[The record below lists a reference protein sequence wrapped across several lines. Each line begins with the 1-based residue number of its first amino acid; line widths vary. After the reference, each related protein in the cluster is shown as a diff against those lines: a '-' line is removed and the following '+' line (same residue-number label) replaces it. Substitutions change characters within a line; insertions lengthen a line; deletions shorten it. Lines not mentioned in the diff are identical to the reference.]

1 MNNLVI
7 QELESERQ
15 IYSAEIIS
23 IGTELLLGQI
33 INTNTAIWPV
43 NSSELGISN
52 YYQAVVGDNPERME
66 AVIRQG
72 LERSDLV
79 IATGGLGP
87 TEDDIT
93 MQICAKIAGTEL
105 VF

>member
-1 MNNLVI
+1 MDYLVV

-33 INTNTAIWPV
+33 VNTNARDLACEL
-43 NSSELGISN
+43 SELGISN

-72 LERSDLV
+72 LGVV
-79 IATGGLGP
+79 ILSLQPAVWALQKMILP
-87 TEDDIT
+87 YRYALKLPA
-93 MQICAKIAGTEL
+93 QNW
-105 VF
+105 F